1 MPLVDLS
8 LPIRSDPAEMPEPLR
23 TEIEYVDHAGGA
35 AQIQALFGVGP
46 ELLRDGEGWT
56 TETFLRFG
64 THNSTHV
71 DAPWHYNSTI
81 GGERAQAID
90 ELPLDWFFAPG
101 VVIDATDRA
110 DGEALSAAD
119 VEERVPRQLQ
129 SKDIV
134 LVHSGRDAYADDLDY
149 IARGPG
155 MTAEATRWLFER
167 GVRVMGIDAWS
178 WDAPLHLQAEEAKRT
193 GEAGVF
199 WAAHQ
204 VDLPY
209 AQIERLC
216 NLAELPLQGFQVAC
230 LPLRIERASAAP
242 ARVVAILPD

>member
-8 LPIRSDPAEMPEPLR
+8 LPIRSDSAEMPEPLR

-81 GGERAQAID
+81 VGERAQAID

-119 VEERVPRQLQ
+119 VEERVPRQLE

-134 LVHSGRDAYADDLDY
+134 VVHSGRDAYADDLDY

-155 MTAEATRWLFER
+155 VTAEATRWLFER

-216 NLAELPLQGFQVAC
+216 NLAELPLQGFHVAC
-230 LPLRIERASAAP
+230 FPLRIEGASAAP
-242 ARVVAILPD
+242 ARVVAIVPD

>member
-8 LPIRSDPAEMPEPLR
+8 LPIRSDRAEMPEPLR

-81 GGERAQAID
+81 GEERAQAID

-110 DGEALSAAD
+110 DGESLSAAD
-119 VEERVPRQLQ
+119 VEERVPRPLVL
-129 SKDIV
+129 KDIA
-134 LVHSGRDAYADDLDY
+134 LVHTGRDAYADDLDY

-155 MTAEATRWLFER
+155 MSADATRWLFEQ
-167 GVRVMGIDAWS
+167 GVRVMGIDAWG

-230 LPLRIERASAAP
+230 FPLRIERASAAP

>member
-8 LPIRSDPAEMPEPLR
+8 LPIRSDPAEIPEPLR

-119 VEERVPRQLQ
+119 VEQRVPRQLE
-129 SKDIV
+129 SKDIA
-134 LVHSGRDAYADDLDY
+134 LVHSGRDAYADDVDY

-155 MTAEATRWLFER
+155 VTAEATRWLFDR
-167 GVRVMGIDAWS
+167 GVRVMGIDAWG

-193 GEAGVF
+193 AEAGVF

-230 LPLRIERASAAP
+230 FPLRIERASAAP

>member
-90 ELPLDWFFAPG
+90 ELPLDWFFAAG

-119 VEERVPRQLQ
+119 VEERVPRPLA

-155 MTAEATRWLFER
+155 VTAEATRWLFEQ
-167 GVRVMGIDAWS
+167 GARVMGIDAWS

-193 GEAGVF
+193 GDAGVF

-230 LPLRIERASAAP
+230 FPLRIEGASAAP

>member
-1 MPLVDLS
+1 
-8 LPIRSDPAEMPEPLR
+8 MPEPLR

-35 AQIQALFGVGP
+35 AQMQALFGVGP

-81 GGERAQAID
+81 GEERAQAID

-110 DGEALSAAD
+110 DGESLSAAD
-119 VEERVPRQLQ
+119 VEERVPRPLVL
-129 SKDIV
+129 KDIA
-134 LVHSGRDAYADDLDY
+134 LVHTGRDAYADDLDY

-155 MTAEATRWLFER
+155 VSAEATRWLFEQ
-167 GVRVMGIDAWS
+167 GVRVMGIDAWG

-193 GEAGVF
+193 GESGVF

-230 LPLRIERASAAP
+230 FPLRIERASAAP

>member
-8 LPIRSDPAEMPEPLR
+8 LPIRSDPAEIPEPLR

-46 ELLRDGEGWT
+46 ELLREGEGWT

-119 VEERVPRQLQ
+119 VEQRVPRQLE
-129 SKDIV
+129 SKDIA
-134 LVHSGRDAYADDLDY
+134 LVHSGRDAYADDVDY

-155 MTAEATRWLFER
+155 VTAEATRWLFDR
-167 GVRVMGIDAWS
+167 GVRVMGIDAWG

-193 GEAGVF
+193 AEAGVF

-230 LPLRIERASAAP
+230 FPLRIERASAAP